1 MSKRKKRFQ
10 PVPSPFGVGND
21 EQATQDAFVEFV
33 GGTRR
38 ADQLSRI
45 AQNSYPHGTEM
56 DRLMG
61 HGLTREQVF
70 RCKAKQEG
78 FTDEEVDAFLML

>member
-10 PVPSPFGVGND
+10 PVPGPFGIGND

-45 AQNSYPHGTEM
+45 AKDSYPHGM
-56 DRLMG
+56 LG
-61 HGLTREQVF
+61 SPYYQTREEVL
-70 RCKAKQEG
+70 RLKAKNEG
-78 FTDEEVDAFLML
+78 FTDKEVDAFLML

>member
-1 MSKRKKRFQ
+1 M
-10 PVPSPFGVGND
+10 
-21 EQATQDAFVEFV
+21 EFV

-45 AQNSYPHGTEM
+45 AKDSYPHGTEM

-61 HGLTREQVF
+61 HGMTREQVF
-70 RCKAKQEG
+70 RHKAKQEG